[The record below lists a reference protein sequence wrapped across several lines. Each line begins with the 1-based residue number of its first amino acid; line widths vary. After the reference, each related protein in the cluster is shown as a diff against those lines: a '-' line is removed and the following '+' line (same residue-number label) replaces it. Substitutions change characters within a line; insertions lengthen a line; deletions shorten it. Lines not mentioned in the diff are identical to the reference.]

1 MIQCPLYGQTRTPSS
16 EAGTRSESNVL
27 LWRKVGQDVWAIRE
41 RYFESSINQANIYF
55 FQVWTKSF
63 HVCSLIMIN
72 ELWTEGQQRG
82 SLDRYGSW
90 RSRGSSWNL
99 ASREKDNHSFVTFV
113 VQSESPQLPPFLSSS
128 GLRPNVE
135 KPLSVLITHMHFDH
149 SGGAH
154 QFEEVPLAL
163 FSISSGSIYFSQ
175 VAGHTSEVAALQSG
189 NSLLCCS
196 WLTDDEVVGL
206 WNNLFYFII
215 SKGKSQARELEGQR
229 LWCKAM

>member
-1 MIQCPLYGQTRTPSS
+1 MVLWRCRRWQIIQCPLDGQTRTPSS

-63 HVCSLIMIN
+63 PVCTLIMIN

-99 ASREKDNHSFVTFV
+99 SREKENDSFVTFA

-163 FSISSGSIYFSQ
+163 FSISSGSIFFSGGRTHFRGGSL
-175 VAGHTSEVAALQSG
+175 AEREQSPLLLLAHWWRG
-189 NSLLCCS
+189 GWSL
-196 WLTDDEVVGL
+196 
-206 WNNLFYFII
+206 
-215 SKGKSQARELEGQR
+215 K
-229 LWCKAM
+229 